1 MTKCIGLIGYPLKH
15 SISPY
20 FQQAALD
27 YYRLDIRYEAWE
39 APPTELPDMVK
50 NLRKPEN
57 LGANVT
63 VPYKETVLP
72 LLDGVDDLACSIG
85 AVNTIVKKGNK
96 LVGANTDAH
105 GFIEALD
112 RERHFDPRGK
122 KVVLLGAGGVARAVS
137 FVLLQRKIASLAIT
151 DGVSERA
158 QALADDLVAHI
169 VAEASP
175 GSKDTAP
182 SIRAFEWQN
191 LDSAKTLD
199 ACDLIVHCTTIGMKD
214 SPQEGQSPL
223 RLEAI
228 PKGVL
233 VYDVVYNPRLTPL
246 LRVAQEAGADTLD
259 GLPML
264 VYQGAASFKLWL
276 GKEAPVDIM
285 LKRAEET
292 LAGKQQR

>member
-1 MTKCIGLIGYPLKH
+1 MSKYIGLIGCPLKH

-27 YYRLDIRYEAWE
+27 YYRFDIRYEAWE
-39 APPTELPDMVK
+39 TPSGELPNMV
-50 NLRKPEN
+50 NSLREPQN

-63 VPYKETVLP
+63 VPYKETVLS
-72 LLDGVDDLACSIG
+72 LLDGVDELASSIG
-85 AVNTIVKKGNK
+85 AVNTIVKEGNR
-96 LVGANTDAH
+96 LMGANTDAH
-105 GFIEALD
+105 GFVEALD

-122 KVVLLGAGGVARAVS
+122 KVVMLGAGGVARAVG
-137 FVLLQRKIASLAIT
+137 FVLLQQKVAALDIT
-151 DGVSERA
+151 DGIFERA
-158 QALADDLVAHI
+158 HALADDLVGH

-175 GSKDTAP
+175 ESRDSEPGIS
-182 SIRAFEWQN
+182 SFEWQN
-191 LDSAKTLD
+191 LDSVGTL
-199 ACDLIVHCTTIGMKD
+199 ASCDLIVHCTTIGMKD

-223 RLEAI
+223 RLEVI

-246 LRVAQEAGADTLD
+246 LKLARQAGADTLG
-259 GLPML
+259 GLSML

-285 LKRAEET
+285 LKTAQEM
-292 LAGKQQR
+292 LAGER

>member
-1 MTKCIGLIGYPLKH
+1 MSTCIGLIGYPLKH

-20 FQQAALD
+20 FQQVALD
-27 YYRLDIRYEAWE
+27 FYGLDIRYEAWE
-39 APPTELPDMVK
+39 TPPDEVPHAVQD
-50 NLRKPEN
+50 LRKPEN

-63 VPYKETVLP
+63 VPYKETVLS

-85 AVNTIVKKGNK
+85 AVNTIVKEGDK
-96 LVGANTDAH
+96 LTGANTDAR

-112 RERHFDPRGK
+112 RERHFDPREK
-122 KVVLLGAGGVARAVS
+122 KAVMLGAGGVARAVS

-151 DGVSERA
+151 DGIFERA
-158 QALADDLVAHI
+158 SGLSKDLVACI
-169 VAEASP
+169 VEGSL
-175 GSKDTAP
+175 GSKDSEP
-182 SIRAFEWQN
+182 SISAFEWQN
-191 LDSAKTLD
+191 LDSAGTL
-199 ACDLIVHCTTIGMKD
+199 AGCDLIVHCTTIGMKD
-214 SPQEGQSPL
+214 STQEGESPL
-223 RLEAI
+223 RLEVI

-246 LRVAQEAGADTLD
+246 LRLAREAGADTLD

-285 LKRAEET
+285 LKKAEEM